1 MNLAPFQQVQLGG
14 AKRFEEFHFHFGIA
28 LGVLAHEC
36 RKHAFDHCGVAAT
49 FSTPL
54 SPRRRSSARS
64 PSAPTWPNR
73 LRQSPSNCSPSPVR
87 TSRRP
92 TRSKSMRPS
101 SCSRSLICRDK
112 AGWRAAL
119 SPLRRQPRIGLDP
132 VGAGSAEPGLRG
144 GDGGRFG
151 LDEEGDEYFSRP
163 HIYVSDPPFRNYESC
178 SLETIDP
185 PRRSA
190 YPSDQK
196 RTKVFPRAD
205 DPV

>member
-1 MNLAPFQQVQLGG
+1 MDVVGVHANANMNLAPFQQVQLGG

-87 TSRRP
+87 DEPATD
-92 TRSKSMRPS
+92 TIEKHE
-101 SCSRSLICRDK
+101 
-112 AGWRAAL
+112 
-119 SPLRRQPRIGLDP
+119 
-132 VGAGSAEPGLRG
+132 AELM
-144 GDGGRFG
+144 FK
-151 LDEEGDEYFSRP
+151 
-163 HIYVSDPPFRNYESC
+163 I
-178 SLETIDP
+178 
-185 PRRSA
+185 
-190 YPSDQK
+190 
-196 RTKVFPRAD
+196 AD
-205 DPV
+205 L

>member
-151 LDEEGDEYFSRP
+151 LTGLHVQPRLAVGDVSARQAQPHNHPASRFW
-163 HIYVSDPPFRNYESC
+163 DARA
-178 SLETIDP
+178 
-185 PRRSA
+185 SA
-190 YPSDQK
+190 
-196 RTKVFPRAD
+196 RATKLS
-205 DPV
+205 